1 MRLAMGRT
9 KTLEILGFDPRRCH
23 LDTVLAL
30 YSAAPVG
37 YRDVMADH
45 RKRKILFVLFSD
57 DTCRQN
63 HAFMYALDLHKNG
76 YDVRVIIEGAATKVM
91 TELALPDSRTGQLLR
106 KAHEAGLVAGACARA
121 SSGCASGD
129 PARDV
134 AEIAR
139 THGIALLSDMD
150 GHASIEPFVRDGYEV
165 VAL

>member
-1 MRLAMGRT
+1 M
-9 KTLEILGFDPRRCH
+9 
-23 LDTVLAL
+23 
-30 YSAAPVG
+30 
-37 YRDVMADH
+37 
-45 RKRKILFVLFSD
+45 KRKLLFLVFTD
-57 DTCRQN
+57 DACRQN

-76 YDVRVIIEGAATKVM
+76 HDVRVIIEGAATKVM

-129 PARDV
+129 PERDV

-139 THGIALLSDMD
+139 KNDIALLSDMD